1 MEQKQLGSLI
11 QSSLQTNKK
20 AKQVN
25 TPSFSIVGHLLRWE
39 DTIIQIDNI
48 SMISIASFQQAPF
61 PLWSIVLI
69 LVGLLLI
76 RYSIFVALLCLAGG
90 GLLIWFWNI
99 DVQKTQ
105 NYKYLNIQL
114 NSGRVFSLLFESDMF
129 LKQVLDVFANIFED
143 DNLAGKNIYIDIKNC
158 RIDDHSNV
166 NIDASHNTVTSGRR
180 IIDQINFN
188 KSSFSK

>member
-61 PLWSIVLI
+61 PRWSIVLI

-166 NIDASHNTVTSGRR
+166 NIDASHNTLTSDSR

>member
-166 NIDASHNTVTSGRR
+166 NIDASHNTVTSGSR

>member
-166 NIDASHNTVTSGRR
+166 NIDASHNTVTSGSR
-180 IIDQINFN
+180 IIDHINFN

>member
-76 RYSIFVALLCLAGG
+76 RYSIFVALLC
-90 GLLIWFWNI
+90 
-99 DVQKTQ
+99 
-105 NYKYLNIQL
+105 
-114 NSGRVFSLLFESDMF
+114 
-129 LKQVLDVFANIFED
+129 
-143 DNLAGKNIYIDIKNC
+143 
-158 RIDDHSNV
+158 
-166 NIDASHNTVTSGRR
+166 
-180 IIDQINFN
+180 
-188 KSSFSK
+188 

>member
-48 SMISIASFQQAPF
+48 SMISIASFQQTPF
-61 PLWSIVLI
+61 PLLSIVLI

-166 NIDASHNTVTSGRR
+166 NIDASHNTVTSGSR

>member
-69 LVGLLLI
+69 LVCLLLI

-166 NIDASHNTVTSGRR
+166 NIDASHNTVTSGSRL
-180 IIDQINFN
+180 IDQINFN